1 MLDVIAIGEVLIDF
15 TPAGR
20 SAGGNE
26 QFECNPGG
34 APANVAAALSRLGA
48 RSGLISMV
56 GKDQFGALL
65 QETLLHN
72 GVDVSGISVT
82 NEASTTLAFVHL
94 DDQGDRTFSFFR
106 KPGADTYLSPQDIPL
121 DRIKDCKVLHFGSLS
136 MTHEPART
144 ATKTA
149 VLKAKE
155 AGKLLSFDPNIRFAL
170 WESKEEARQNIFW
183 GMNYADILKI
193 SEEELSFLAGT
204 TDIEKGSLELQ
215 RQFDISLIVVTLAEK
230 GCYYRLAGQ
239 EGYVSGFSVKAI
251 DTTGA
256 GDAFLGCLLHQ
267 ILATG
272 GSLYDLSDSQITSM
286 LTFANA
292 GGALVATRKGALGS
306 MPTADEINEMI
317 ESRTPGNDERFR
329 PGFHFSPPSNWAND
343 PNGLVYYEG
352 SYHLFYQ
359 YHPFSNKWGPMHWG
373 HAVSRDLVHWEH
385 APIALFPD
393 EHGAIFSGCCVVDW
407 NNSSG
412 FFEDSH
418 GLVAIFTHADTHP
431 KTGQPRQR
439 QSLAYSSDKGQ
450 TWHKYD
456 GNPVLAEENLIDF
469 RDPKVFWHP
478 QSGRWI
484 MSVVAGDHARFYA
497 SPNLREWTLTGEF
510 GRGEGSHDGVW
521 ECPDLFELP
530 VDDTGRTKWVLII
543 SIGDNPNCPEGSRTQ
558 YFVGE
563 FDGNTFIND
572 NPPDRILWL
581 DYGRD
586 NYAGVTWS
594 DIPEQDGRRVI
605 IGWMSN
611 WKYANDTP
619 TGSWRGAMTL
629 PRALSLTSKNG
640 DVLLTQ
646 MPIRE
651 IEQLRQ
657 DSKSWQAVTVTPDE
671 PFVQKTKDDLLE
683 IEAEIDV
690 QSGGKVQIHLQSF
703 GNSGIVIGYDSM
715 SQELFIDR
723 SASGVTDFHPA
734 FASKHS
740 AGMVAEKGQIKL
752 HIWLDRNAVEVYAD
766 NGVVAMTDQ
775 IFPDAPI
782 EKIEVRTESD
792 RIVLNSLQ
800 IHSLKS
806 IPIPITAEGSYLG
819 GMIHEQNNG

>member
-20 SAGGNE
+20 TAGGNE

-48 RSGLISMV
+48 KSALISKV
-56 GKDQFGALL
+56 GEDQFGS
-65 QETLLHN
+65 LLHN
-72 GVDVSGISVT
+72 TLLGSGVDVSEVSYT

-94 DDQGDRTFSFFR
+94 DDQGDRSFSFFR
-106 KPGADTYLSPQDIPL
+106 KPGADTFLHSRDIPL
-121 DRIKDCKVLHFGSLS
+121 HRIESCKALHFGSLS

-155 AGKLLSFDPNIRFAL
+155 SGVLLSFDPNIRFAL
-170 WESKEEARQNIFW
+170 WKSKEEARQNIFW

-193 SEEELSFLAGT
+193 SEEELSFITGIS
-204 TDIEKGSLELQ
+204 DVEKGSLELQ
-215 RQFDISLIVVTLAEK
+215 QQFDISLIVVTLADK
-230 GCYYRLAGQ
+230 GCYYRLAGLD
-239 EGYVSGFSVKAI
+239 GYVPGFKVKAI

-256 GDAFLGCLLHQ
+256 GDAFLGCLLYK
-267 ILATG
+267 ILEN
-272 GSLYDLSDSQITSM
+272 GSSLHELTSQQMISM

-292 GGALVATRKGALGS
+292 GGALVTTRKGALGS
-306 MPTADEINEMI
+306 MPTTDEIIRMI
-317 ESRTPGNDERFR
+317 ESNQQNNDDRFR
-329 PGFHFSPPSNWAND
+329 PGFHFSPPANWAND

-359 YHPFSNKWGPMHWG
+359 YHPYSNKWGPMHWG
-373 HAVSRDLVHWEH
+373 HAVSEDLIHWEH
-385 APIALFPD
+385 VPIALFPD

-407 NNSSG
+407 KNSSG
-412 FFEDSH
+412 LFEDSH

-431 KTGQPRQR
+431 ETGQPRQR

-456 GNPVLAEENLIDF
+456 GNPVLAEEDQIDF
-469 RDPKVFWHP
+469 RDPKVFWHA
-478 QSGRWI
+478 QSERWI
-484 MSVVAGDHARFYA
+484 MAIVAGDHARFYA

-530 VDDTGRTKWVLII
+530 VDNTGRTKWVLII

-558 YFVGE
+558 YFIGE
-563 FDGNTFIND
+563 FDGNNFIND
-572 NPPDRILWL
+572 NPADHILWL

-611 WKYANDTP
+611 WKYANETP

-629 PRALSLTSKNG
+629 PRVLSLTNQG
-640 DVLLTQ
+640 DEGVTLTQ
-646 MPIRE
+646 MPVRE

-657 DSKSWQAVTVTPDE
+657 ESANWNGITVTPE
-671 PFVQKTKDDLLE
+671 NPFIQKMNEDLLE
-683 IEAEIDV
+683 IEADIDIRPGEEV
-690 QSGGKVQIHLQSF
+690 HIGLKSSGRSE
-703 GNSGIVIGYDSM
+703 IVIGYDPAK
-715 SQELFIDR
+715 EWLFIDR
-723 SASGVTDFHPA
+723 SKSGVTDFHPS
-734 FASKHS
+734 FASTHGAK
-740 AGMVAEKGQIKL
+740 MVSKNGKIKL
-752 HIWLDRNAVEVYAD
+752 QIWLDRNAVEVYAN
-766 NGVVAMTDQ
+766 NGLVALTDQ
-775 IFPDAPI
+775 IFPDASI
-782 EKIEVRTESD
+782 DKVEVSTQSGQV
-792 RIVLNSLQ
+792 VLDSLQ
-800 IHSLKS
+800 IHTLKS
-806 IPIPITAEGSYLG
+806 IHIPDG
-819 GMIHEQNNG
+819 GRNDA